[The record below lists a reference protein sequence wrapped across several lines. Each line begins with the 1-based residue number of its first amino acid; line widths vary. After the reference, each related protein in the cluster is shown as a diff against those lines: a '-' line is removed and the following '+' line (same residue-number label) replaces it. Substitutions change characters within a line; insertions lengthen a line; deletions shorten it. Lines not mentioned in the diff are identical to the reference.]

1 MKCIGCPTTSDGFA
15 VIPGIGR
22 AGEIRFY
29 CDPCARRERVKMRYW
44 DGRDLD
50 VGGWREKPDLGSS
63 FQTLVFSFAD
73 VARMRREDIE
83 PVVEWV
89 EDREIALALIGADGE
104 IIERLY
110 SVLSL
115 DRVREVR
122 SILEQPAPEGT
133 AAAPTPQAARDLF
146 VSVIRRL

>member
-1 MKCIGCPTTSDGFA
+1 MKCIGCPTTSEGYA

-50 VGGWREKPDLGSS
+50 VGGWREKPDLGAS
-63 FQTLVFSFAD
+63 FQSLIFSFAD
-73 VARMRREDIE
+73 VSRMRREDIE
-83 PVVEWV
+83 PVLGWL

-104 IIERLY
+104 LIERLY
-110 SVLSL
+110 SVLPL
-115 DRVREVR
+115 PRVRRVREFM
-122 SILEQPAPEGT
+122 EQSEVEGT